1 MSPTLR
7 DGRLWL
13 ALTLPLLVIAGS
25 ILRAEFHLVQAD
37 VFHFEVAG
45 YDPRDLLRGHYLRFS
60 LTLDRAVAGH
70 DGLAACD
77 PAQGEACCH
86 CLLGSPESAPPLLT
100 LTTCEIPEATC
111 DGVARYGELAALDRF
126 YVPEAHALEAE
137 ALLGEARQRDP
148 GAALLAVALSQNGEA
163 QIVDLIVDGMP
174 LLEQLG
180 AERFDAP
187 REP

>member
-1 MSPTLR
+1 MNRLLHR
-7 DGRLWL
+7 GRLWL
-13 ALTLPLLVIAGS
+13 SLALPLLVIAGS
-25 ILRAEFHLVQAD
+25 ILRAELHLARAE

-111 DGVARYGELAALDRF
+111 DGVARYGELEQLDRF
-126 YVPEAHALEAE
+126 YVPEAHAHEAE
-137 ALLGEARQRDP
+137 TLLREARQRSTDS
-148 GAALLAVALSQNGEA
+148 AYLAVALTPSGEA
-163 QIVDLIVDGMP
+163 QIVDLILDGIP
-174 LLEQLG
+174 IR
-180 AERFDAP
+180 ERLDIEITDPPDAP
-187 REP
+187 